1 MNNIWTHKKEFLLGQ
16 PHAEFFSWQEKFIS
30 EIVANK
36 SKLSDALVEKNLSY
50 DDLRYQFHEEIEPE
64 TPRFSFE
71 NYELKQEK
79 KIPVVSFFSGGGGLD
94 LGFEKAGFDVIAC
107 IEHNETFCKTLR
119 RNFPEK
125 KIFGPPDHSGDVSKV
140 DEVISDLEQLGV
152 KTGFNGVFIGGPPCQ
167 PFSIA
172 ANQRFNKN
180 GENYKRVG
188 FSHPTNGGL
197 LFDYVKLI
205 EHFMPSAFLIENVPG
220 IVELDGGEQVRSL
233 YAILEQAGYHM
244 ASPQLLDTSEF
255 GIPQNRKRVFIIGS
269 RKKKVTWALEKV
281 NKKQRSIDYLQNIN
295 ENLQNTE
302 TRLHAASSV
311 QRYMY
316 MAYGQREKLG
326 RVDRI
331 DPYLPSKTIIA
342 GGSSGGGRSHLH
354 PFSPRT
360 MSVRESARLQ
370 TFPDWFVFEGPSA
383 RQFNQVGNAV
393 PPVLAAMLA
402 NQIIQKLF

>member
-1 MNNIWTHKKEFLLGQ
+1 
-16 PHAEFFSWQEKFIS
+16 
-30 EIVANK
+30 
-36 SKLSDALVEKNLSY
+36 
-50 DDLRYQFHEEIEPE
+50 
-64 TPRFSFE
+64 
-71 NYELKQEK
+71 
-79 KIPVVSFFSGGGGLD
+79 
-94 LGFEKAGFDVIAC
+94 
-107 IEHNETFCKTLR
+107 
-119 RNFPEK
+119 
-125 KIFGPPDHSGDVSKV
+125 
-140 DEVISDLEQLGV
+140 
-152 KTGFNGVFIGGPPCQ
+152 
-167 PFSIA
+167 
-172 ANQRFNKN
+172 
-180 GENYKRVG
+180 
-188 FSHPTNGGL
+188 
-197 LFDYVKLI
+197 
-205 EHFMPSAFLIENVPG
+205 MPSAFLIENVPG

-295 ENLQNTE
+295 KNLQNTE
-302 TRLHAASSV
+302 TRLHAASSL

>member
-1 MNNIWTHKKEFLLGQ
+1 ML
-16 PHAEFFSWQEKFIS
+16 KF
-30 EIVANK
+30 
-36 SKLSDALVEKNLSY
+36 D
-50 DDLRYQFHEEIEPE
+50 
-64 TPRFSFE
+64 
-71 NYELKQEK
+71 
-79 KIPVVSFFSGGGGLD
+79 
-94 LGFEKAGFDVIAC
+94 
-107 IEHNETFCKTLR
+107 
-119 RNFPEK
+119 
-125 KIFGPPDHSGDVSKV
+125 
-140 DEVISDLEQLGV
+140 
-152 KTGFNGVFIGGPPCQ
+152 
-167 PFSIA
+167 
-172 ANQRFNKN
+172 KN

-205 EHFMPSAFLIENVPG
+205 QHFMPSAFLIENVPG

-316 MAYGQREKLG
+316 MAYGQREKSG